1 MEERNRKKN
10 KPGCSCPRVEHSQE
24 EEKSSSWF
32 LKSPKA
38 TNRNRSV
45 FSIDITKKG
54 LVIQK
59 GDFDL
64 SHLSESENEVAQLC
78 LTLCDPTDCL

>member
-1 MEERNRKKN
+1 MSMEERNSKRIRN
-10 KPGCSCPRVEHSQE
+10 LAALVQEWTFPGRRERFH
-24 EEKSSSWF
+24 WF

-38 TNRNRSV
+38 TNRNRSI
-45 FSIDITKKG
+45 FSIDIVTKKG

-64 SHLSESENEVAQLC
+64 FHLSETQF
-78 LTLCDPTDCL
+78 

>member
-1 MEERNRKKN
+1 MEERNRKKKKK
-10 KPGCSCPRVEHSQE
+10 KPGGSCPRVGHSQE
-24 EEKSSSWF
+24 EEKGSTWF

-38 TNRNRSV
+38 TNINRSI

-64 SHLSESENEVAQLC
+64 SHLSETQF
-78 LTLCDPTDCL
+78 

>member
-1 MEERNRKKN
+1 MEEWNRKKIN
-10 KPGCSCPRVEHSQE
+10 LAVLVQEWDIPRK
-24 EEKSSSWF
+24 KSSSWF

-38 TNRNRSV
+38 TNRNRNV

-64 SHLSESENEVAQLC
+64 SHLSESENEVFSC
-78 LTLCDPTDCL
+78 V

>member
-1 MEERNRKKN
+1 MSNGGKEQKKN
-10 KPGCSCPRVEHSQE
+10 NKLGCSCPRVGHSQE
-24 EEKSSSWF
+24 EEKGSTWF

-38 TNRNRSV
+38 TNRNRSI
-45 FSIDITKKG
+45 FSTDITQKG

-64 SHLSESENEVAQLC
+64 SHLSETQF
-78 LTLCDPTDCL
+78 